1 MRRAIGGL
9 GAHVVAASIIVSATA
24 GPAHAQA
31 WLPAKGEGT
40 VSVLFSNVLSK
51 DHFLPDTRYDF
62 GHIDANTFLFDV
74 TYGISD
80 RVALSVGL
88 PLVIS
93 RYRGDLPHRPIT
105 LDDGRWHANLQ
116 DVRFGLRYNA
126 IRGPLMVTP
135 FVGSDLPSN
144 DYEFYT
150 HAAPGRG
157 LKEVHAGV
165 AAGKLFAGL
174 GLVVQGRYAHAF
186 SERALDEFPRRYSL
200 VALETAYFLTP
211 SVRLLAMTSG
221 RIGHTGIDLSPDA
234 GSVLPF
240 EVFYHHDRIS
250 RESYWNVGG
259 GAGVSLTD
267 TLDLFGSFTTTVTG
281 RNTHAVNR
289 GLSIGV
295 SWSFARARA
304 PALFSRDAREG
315 TLVRC
320 LCQKGE
326 VHR

>member
-1 MRRAIGGL
+1 MHR
-9 GAHVVAASIIVSATA
+9 IVSGLAVRIVGALLFTLTTVA
-24 GPAHAQA
+24 SSHAQA
-31 WLPAKGEGT
+31 WVPAKGEGT

-51 DHFLPDTRYDF
+51 DHFLPDERYDL

-80 RVALSVGL
+80 RVSVSVGL
-88 PLVIS
+88 PLVMS
-93 RYRGDLPHRPIT
+93 RYRGDFPHRPIT
-105 LDDGRWHANLQ
+105 LDDGRWHMNTQ
-116 DVRFGLRYNA
+116 DFRVGLRYNA
-126 IRGPLMVTP
+126 IRGPIMVTP
-135 FVGSDLPSN
+135 FVGSDLPSR

-157 LKEVHAGV
+157 LKEVQAGL

-186 SERALDEFPRRYSL
+186 SERALEEFPRRYSL
-200 VALETAYFLTP
+200 VALETAYFVNP

-221 RIGHTGIDLSPDA
+221 RIGHTGIDLSPNA

-259 GAGVSLTD
+259 GAGISLTD

-289 GLSIGV
+289 GLSIGL
-295 SWSFARARA
+295 SWSFARAEA
-304 PALFSRDAREG
+304 MALASRNEREG

-320 LCQKGE
+320 LCQKA
-326 VHR
+326 VK